1 MSSGRL
7 TGVDTNVLL
16 RYLLRDDPGQFDRAA
31 QLLEALTPQSP
42 GFVTHVT
49 LAEIYWVLGR
59 ARHLER
65 AAVLAVI
72 RRLVHTAALEF
83 EDGETVVRA
92 LQLAEDGADFP
103 DALIQGSM
111 EQFGASETVTFDQD
125 AAERLGWRLL

>member
-1 MSSGRL
+1 MSRGRL
-7 TGVDTNVLL
+7 TGIDTNVLL

-31 QLLEALTPQSP
+31 QELEALTPENP

-49 LAEIYWVLGR
+49 LAEVYWVLSR

-65 AAVLAVI
+65 AAVLVVI

-92 LQLAEDGADFP
+92 LQLAGEGDRK
-103 DALIQGSM
+103 S
-111 EQFGASETVTFDQD
+111 T
-125 AAERLGWRLL
+125 RLNSSHVAISYAVFCLRKKRRDD